1 MQIPYNYTFLGG
13 VNNSYTFVTKVGII
27 YEIKFK
33 PSSYINLFDENV
45 SKYIFEFVIEVAINE
60 TSKNPPL
67 DVNVSE
73 TIAQIFKEFLFKHDN
88 NIAIYICDSADGK
101 QELRRRKF
109 NEWFDKYQQG
119 GFVKIDEALKDSEN
133 NLYPI
138 SLILQR
144 NNPKRIEII
153 DAFFKLT
160 DDNNT
165 TK

>member
-1 MQIPYNYTFLGG
+1 MQYSYEFLGG
-13 VNNSYTFVTKVGII
+13 INNSYTFVTKIGII

-33 PSSYINLFDENV
+33 PTDYINMFDSDV
-45 SKYIFEFVIEVAINE
+45 SKFMYEFVIKVAVND
-60 TSKNPPL
+60 TGKNPPL

-73 TIAQIFKEFLFKHDN
+73 TIAQIFKEFLLKHDN
-88 NIAIYICDSADGK
+88 NIAIYICDSSDGK

-109 NEWFDKYQQG
+109 NEWFDKYQTD
-119 GFVKIDEALKDSEN
+119 GFAKIDEKLRDSSN

-138 SLILQR
+138 SLIIQR

-153 DAFFKLT
+153 DAFLKLT

-165 TK
+165 VK